1 MSDILAT
8 FIFYLIRFYQILI
21 SPLLPAHCRFY
32 PTCSNYGIKAVRYH
46 GGVRG
51 RWMTNKRICRCHP
64 WGGSGIDF
72 VPLPLYRYH
81 FHFVASEKNSFHN
94 QVLSGVGVRK
104 VAKIV

>member
-1 MSDILAT
+1 
-8 FIFYLIRFYQILI
+8 
-21 SPLLPAHCRFY
+21 
-32 PTCSNYGIKAVRYH
+32 
-46 GGVRG
+46 
-51 RWMTNKRICRCHP
+51 MTIKRICRCHP

-81 FHFVASEKNSFHN
+81 FHFVASEKNSFNN